1 MKMVKKIL
9 LGMALTAAVISFVS
23 CGKVVGG
30 EDDAIDNST
39 FSKDAKIDTKNETEA
54 LMRGFKTLNTKHLD
68 AILHITNTI
77 NKIDTPSNDL
87 KTNGVMGYI
96 FNMAEDENKKWA
108 FTIAGVRYNQLTGN
122 VDAYVES
129 FKNIDATKL
138 ESEDFTGAVIAKG
151 SPTYNTDKFGFTLVP
166 KSAVDELLKAEKG
179 TEKENQLD
187 VWIDVIANDGE
198 SVGRKG
204 TAGTYT
210 VRFFAEDP
218 GRTKKSSNGLEY
230 KNADVEALAEVTV
243 LADNVN
249 NPFVKEDEEKGKLS
263 NMQSDI
269 GYYYNIQKDQK
280 LTGKWKFDAI
290 RMEAEEIEE

>member
-9 LGMALTAAVISFVS
+9 LGMALTVAVISFVS

-39 FSKDAKIDTKNETEA
+39 FSKDASIDKENDTGD
-54 LMRGFKTLNTKHLD
+54 LIRGFKTLNTKHLD

-77 NKIDTPSNDL
+77 NKIDTPSAAL

-129 FKNIDATKL
+129 FKDIDATKL
-138 ESEDFTGAVIAKG
+138 ESADFTGAVKAKD
-151 SPTYNTDKFGFTLVP
+151 SPTYTDGFGFTLVP
-166 KSAVDELLKAEKG
+166 KSAVDALLTAEKG

-249 NPFVKEDEEKGKLS
+249 NPFVKEGEEKGKLS